1 MTKYQNLF
9 IRIWRNLAEFLLI
22 QFRTLNK
29 ENIKKLK
36 LKKEFV
42 TLSRVIAFFSLHSA
56 HNSKGRSLEKLNSLN
71 IIPLIVDWLHVP
83 HE

>member
-9 IRIWRNLAEFLLI
+9 KIKIWQNSCYYNS
-22 QFRTLNK
+22 TLNK
-29 ENIKKLK
+29 GNTKKLK
-36 LKKEFV
+36 LKKKKFV
-42 TLSRVIAFFSLHSA
+42 TLSRVIAFFSIHSA
-56 HNSKGRSLEKLNSLN
+56 HNSYGKSLEKWN